1 MKFKRIT
8 ISEKSTYKC
17 RTLKNKTGLTPNII
31 CRIAFTLSLSEK
43 NIPSLDLYYEES
55 GQEINRYTFL
65 GEYELLLLALYLQW
79 CIDNSI
85 TQKDYYQYLIAHLNR
100 GVELIS
106 NRVKGLEDFV
116 NLIDN
121 KVAYE

>member
-1 MKFKRIT
+1 
-8 ISEKSTYKC
+8 
-17 RTLKNKTGLTPNII
+17 
-31 CRIAFTLSLSEK
+31 
-43 NIPSLDLYYEES
+43 
-55 GQEINRYTFL
+55 L